1 MGWSHGFELTGPL
14 LFHTARLATSSRAAL
29 VIQLFIDTRFLS
41 EMLFIDTGLLGRSAW
56 LQSLRWIMF
65 ETVFYGVRFY
75 LVVKHFYMDSLV
87 CLLHRPTTYNCKTR
101 GHSFLSCVPLSY
113 STTVGGDTF
122 SEDMKSLGLDIR

>member
-56 LQSLRWIMF
+56 LDHVWNGFLWC
-65 ETVFYGVRFY
+65 RFY
-75 LVVKHFYMDSLV
+75 LVVKLFYMEVYVDSLV
-87 CLLHRPTTYNCKTR
+87 CLLHRPTTYNCKMR

-122 SEDMKSLGLDIR
+122 SEDMKSLDLDIR